1 MGVHHRHVPA
11 DRLGSGGM
19 KHCHG
24 PCEQGRKPC
33 PTPDAC
39 ELQEP
44 VCTDGLELLG
54 IASIAVALLALM
66 VVLLAICL

>member
-1 MGVHHRHVPA
+1 MGLHHRHVPA

-19 KHCHG
+19 NKHCHG
-24 PCEQGRKPC
+24 PCQQGHKPC

-44 VCTDGLELLG
+44 EDKQLVLVTV
-54 IASIAVALLALM
+54 IVAVATLVIVLTALF
-66 VVLLAICL
+66 A